1 MQHIVVSIGI
11 VRDGRDA
18 LVAWALQAAT
28 VSHRLNNNTDTT
40 AQYASSTLTK
50 APDVAALTA
59 NTSWSGVA
67 VGVELP
73 WLSRSWR
80 RRSLRCCDAAWLMD
94 CRLLFFGISA
104 THKTVNIF
112 SA

>member
-18 LVAWALQAAT
+18 LVVWALQAAT
-28 VSHRLNNNTDTT
+28 VGNQFSNKADLGTEHWRVTPTS
-40 AQYASSTLTK
+40 APAGPASSGNV
-50 APDVAALTA
+50 PEP
-59 NTSWSGVA
+59 GVA

-80 RRSLRCCDAAWLMD
+80 RRSLRRCDAAWLMD
-94 CRLLFFGISA
+94 WRLPLFGISA
-104 THKTVNIF
+104 THKTANIF